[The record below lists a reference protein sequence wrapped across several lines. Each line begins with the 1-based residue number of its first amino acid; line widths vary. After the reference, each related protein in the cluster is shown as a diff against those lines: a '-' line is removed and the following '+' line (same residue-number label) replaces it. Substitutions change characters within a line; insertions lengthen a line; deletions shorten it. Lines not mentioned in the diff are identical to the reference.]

1 MSIKKKITSIESKV
15 SLQPKAGLPMDIDL
29 LLQKL
34 GDRWYAFW
42 QLNGEM
48 YFQLS
53 REVGK
58 GIRG

>member
-1 MSIKKKITSIESKV
+1 MSIAKKITHIDSKV
-15 SLQPKAGLPMDIDL
+15 SLQPKAGLPIDIDL

-34 GDRWYAFW
+34 GDKWYAFW

-53 REVGK
+53 KEVSEDICG
-58 GIRG
+58 